1 MLVGGNV
8 TALARRQ
15 VYSGRGLVGDVWRW
29 VQSLEVRERLWGKQ
43 GGVRAPE
50 KVSQGGAKWENK
62 AGVFVLKESTF
73 C

>member
-1 MLVGGNV
+1 M
-8 TALARRQ
+8 
-15 VYSGRGLVGDVWRW
+15 WRW

-50 KVSQGGAKWENK
+50 NVSQGGAKWENK
-62 AGVFVLKESTF
+62 AGIFVLKESTF